1 MSVKRLDY
9 FLDNLE
15 LKKKHE
21 KALPN
26 EEMYRFF
33 PSKSDI
39 ITIDNSDPKN
49 NYRYIFNGQPKTEY
63 EQQKLIQLSEY
74 EIKME
79 KYNILQT
86 G

>member
-1 MSVKRLDY
+1 MIEKPLDY
-9 FLDNLE
+9 FLDTPE
-15 LKKKHE
+15 LSKKHS
-21 KALPN
+21 KVMPT
-26 EEMYRFF
+26 EEMYRYF
-33 PSKSDI
+33 PSKEDI